1 MKLQMVTARAGAGWV
16 RLGMRTFLRQPLA
29 LTGLFFL
36 FMTAM
41 TLISQLPLIG
51 VAVAMVLLPGGTL
64 GLMAATREA
73 TLGRFPMPAMLI
85 TGFRGGAVEL
95 KAMLALGG
103 MYAGGFLVALGAS
116 WLVDGGGFA
125 RVYLGGQSPAAEAM
139 MAPAFQGAMWVF
151 IAIHLPVSLLF
162 WHAPAL
168 VHWHGMAP
176 LKSVFFS
183 FVACLRNLRALL
195 VFGLTWV
202 LVLMLIL
209 LAVTLLASLLGL
221 AESSG
226 SLFFPALLLMAAMF
240 FCSLYFSFRDTFE
253 SLNQETP

>member
-1 MKLQMVTARAGAGWV
+1 MKLQMIPARAGASWV
-16 RLGMRTFLRQPLA
+16 KLGMRTFLRQPLA

-41 TLISQLPLIG
+41 TLISQLPLVG

-73 TLGRFPMPAMLI
+73 TQGRFPMPAMLI
-85 TGFRGGAVEL
+85 TGFRGGAVKL

-125 RVYLGGQSPAAEAM
+125 RVYLGGHSPAAETM

-151 IAIHLPVSLLF
+151 LAIHLPVSLLF

-183 FVACLRNLRALL
+183 FVACLRNVRALL

-202 LVLMLIL
+202 LVLMLTVL
-209 LAVTLLASLLGL
+209 GVTLLASLLGL
-221 AESSG
+221 GENSG
-226 SLFFPALLLMAAMF
+226 TLFFPALLLMAAMF

-253 SLNQETP
+253 TPVINPS

>member
-1 MKLQMVTARAGAGWV
+1 MKLQLVPARAGARWV
-16 RLGMRTFLRQPLA
+16 KLGMRTFLRQPLA
-29 LTGLFFL
+29 LAGLFFL
-36 FMTAM
+36 FMAAM
-41 TLISQLPLIG
+41 TLISKLPLLG
-51 VAVAMVLLPGGTL
+51 VPLAMVLLPGATL

-73 TLGRFPMPAMLI
+73 TLGRFPMPSMLV
-85 TGFRGGAVEL
+85 TAFRAGPQALRSTLVLGGL
-95 KAMLALGG
+95 YALG
-103 MYAGGFLVALGAS
+103 FLGALGAS
-116 WLVDGGGFA
+116 WLMDGGNFA
-125 RVYLGGQSPAAEAM
+125 RVYMGGETPSAEAM

-151 IAIHLPVSLLF
+151 VLIHLPVSLLF

-183 FVACLRNLRALL
+183 FVACLRNFRALL
-195 VFGLTWV
+195 VFGVTWV
-202 LVLMLIL
+202 LVLMLTV

-221 AESSG
+221 GENSG

-253 SLNQETP
+253 PPAESAP